1 MKMIWLFSDLTEI
14 NLNDSNYE
22 SIGKVRESN
31 SAFEREYL
39 RIAIILNFFH
49 SKYIVKYKHC
59 Q

>member
-1 MKMIWLFSDLTEI
+1 MIWLFSDLTEI